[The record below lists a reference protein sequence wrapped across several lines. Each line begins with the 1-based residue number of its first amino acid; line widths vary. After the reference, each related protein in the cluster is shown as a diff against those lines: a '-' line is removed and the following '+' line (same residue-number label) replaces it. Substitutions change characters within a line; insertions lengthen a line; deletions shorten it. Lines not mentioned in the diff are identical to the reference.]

1 MKADR
6 QFRRAAGAVAVT
18 AVLLVAGCSATTA
31 NKAGGSDANA
41 VVLTLAD
48 SENTPETVQA
58 FAAAVNSLSSGSL
71 RIRVKLNWR
80 QGDAHYESHL
90 IQDVESGESADL
102 GVAGV
107 RAFDVVGVNALR
119 ALVAPLLIDSY
130 PLETQVLRSDIP
142 ANMLKGLEPAGM
154 TGLVVLP
161 GPLRKPLGLTRPL
174 VSASDYRGAR
184 IGNREGRVNEATM
197 RALGAT
203 DTTYVPGDI
212 SGLDGMEM
220 HLDGIP
226 GNNYDR
232 NATEL
237 TGNVNLWPR
246 AQALFI
252 NTHRWTALD
261 AQQQGWLHQ
270 AAARSLSS
278 ALGTLDSKGRTAA
291 EADVLCKR
299 GLKIVSAT
307 TGELAT
313 IRHAVQPVYDQLE
326 RDPQTAAWLTE
337 IDKMRQTSDAPADDP
352 GSCDGSSL
360 ARKTTTVTPLDGTW
374 EVSFSR
380 AELMAAGADPSE
392 DLPENYGR
400 STMSF
405 HKGNFEGIAS
415 NPNGNA
421 SGTYLVRGSIVTL
434 TTTSGCCVGDTFT
447 TTWSVYRDT
456 LTFKGGVPTGMRV
469 KPWRRIGP

>member
-1 MKADR
+1 MKPDR
-6 QFRRAAGAVAVT
+6 PFRRAAQAATVIA
-18 AVLLVAGCSATTA
+18 ALLVAGCSAATV
-31 NKAGGSDANA
+31 NKAGGSDANP

-48 SENTPETVQA
+48 VENTSVTVQA
-58 FAAAVNSLSSGSL
+58 FADAVNSLSSGSL

-90 IQDVESGESADL
+90 IQDVEAGKVADL

-107 RAFDVVGVNALR
+107 RAFDVVGVDSFQ

-130 PLETQVLRSDIP
+130 PLEKQVLRSDIP
-142 ANMLKGLEPAGM
+142 NTMLRGLEPAGM
-154 TGLVVLP
+154 TGLVVVP

-203 DTTYVPGDI
+203 ATTYVPGHI
-212 SGLDGMEM
+212 SGLAGMEI

-270 AAARSLSS
+270 AAARSLST
-278 ALGTLDSKGRTAA
+278 ALGQLDRGQAA
-291 EADVLCKR
+291 AADILCKR

-307 TGELAT
+307 TGELAE
-313 IRHAVQPVYDQLE
+313 IRHAVQPVYDELG
-326 RDPQTAAWLTE
+326 RDPRTAAWLAE
-337 IDKMRQTSDAPADDP
+337 IARLRQTTHAPADDAR
-352 GSCDGSSL
+352 SCDGSSL
-360 ARKTTTVTPLDGTW
+360 AKKTTSVTPLDGTW
-374 EVSFSR
+374 VVSFSR

-392 DLPENYGR
+392 DLPDNYGR
-400 STMSF
+400 FTMTF
-405 HKGNFEGIAS
+405 HKGSFQDVAS
-415 NPNGNA
+415 TPSGSG
-421 SGTYLVRGSIVTL
+421 SGTYLVRGSTVTL
-434 TTTSGCCVGDTFT
+434 TSTSGCCPGETFT
-447 TTWSVYRDT
+447 ATWSVYRDT
-456 LTFKGGVPTGMRV
+456 LTFKRGVPTPLRV
-469 KPWRRIGP
+469 KPWRRVSR

>member
-1 MKADR
+1 MKPGR
-6 QFRRAAGAVAVT
+6 PFRRAAQAVAVT
-18 AVLLVAGCSATTA
+18 AALLAAGCSAATV
-31 NKAGGSDANA
+31 NKAGGSDANP
-41 VVLTLAD
+41 VVLTVAD
-48 SENTPETVQA
+48 VENTPDTVQA

-71 RIRVKLNWR
+71 RIRVRLNWR
-80 QGDAHYESHL
+80 QGDAHFESHL
-90 IQDVESGESADL
+90 IQDLESGKAADL

-107 RAFDVVGVNALR
+107 RAFDVIGVNSFQ
-119 ALVAPLLIDSY
+119 ALVAPLLVDSY

-142 ANMLKGLEPAGM
+142 TSMLKGLEPVGL

-174 VSASDYRGAR
+174 VSAGDYRGAR

-252 NTHRWTALD
+252 NTRRWTALD
-261 AQQQGWLHQ
+261 AQQQCWLHQ
-270 AAARSLSS
+270 AAAQSLFS

-299 GLKIVSAT
+299 GLEIVSAT
-307 TGELAT
+307 TGELAE
-313 IRHAVQPVYDQLE
+313 IRRAVQSVYDELG
-326 RDPQTAAWLTE
+326 RDPQTAAWLAE
-337 IDKMRQTSDAPADDP
+337 IDKMRQTTHAPADDP

-360 ARKTTTVTPLDGTW
+360 ARKTTTITPLDGTW
-374 EVSFSR
+374 VVSFTR

-400 STMSF
+400 FTMTF
-405 HKGNFEGIAS
+405 HKGNFQIIAS
-415 NPNGNA
+415 TPAGSV
-421 SGTYLVRGSIVTL
+421 SGTYLVRGSTVTL
-434 TTTSGCCVGDTFT
+434 TSTSGCCAGDTFT

-469 KPWRRIGP
+469 KPLRRTSR

>member
-18 AVLLVAGCSATTA
+18 AVLLVAGCAATTA

-48 SENTPETVQA
+48 SENTPDTVQA
-58 FAAAVNSLSSGSL
+58 FADAVNSLSSGSL

-90 IQDVESGESADL
+90 IRDVESGKSADL
-102 GVAGV
+102 GAAGV
-107 RAFDVVGVNALR
+107 RAFDVVGVNSFR

-142 ANMLKGLEPAGM
+142 NSMLKGLEPAGM

-174 VSASDYRGAR
+174 VSAGDYRGAR
-184 IGNREGRVNEATM
+184 IGNREGRVNEDTM
-197 RALGAT
+197 RALGAI
-203 DTTYVPGDI
+203 DTIYLPRHI

-252 NTHRWTALD
+252 NSRRWTALD
-261 AQQQGWLHQ
+261 AQQQGWLRQ
-270 AAARSLSS
+270 AAAQSLSS
-278 ALGTLDSKGRTAA
+278 ALGTLDPKGRTAS
-291 EADVLCKR
+291 EADVLCQR

-307 TGELAT
+307 DGELAG
-313 IRHAVQPVYDQLE
+313 IRHAVQPVYDELE
-326 RDPQTAAWLTE
+326 RDPQTAAWLVE
-337 IDKMRQTSDAPADDP
+337 IAKMRQTSRAPADDP

-360 ARKTTTVTPLDGTW
+360 ARKTTTITPLDGTW
-374 EVSFSR
+374 VVSFSR
-380 AELMAAGADPSE
+380 AEFLAAGADPSE
-392 DLPENYGR
+392 DLPENYGQF
-400 STMSF
+400 TMTF
-405 HKGNFEGIAS
+405 HKGNFQSIAS
-415 NPNGNA
+415 NPNGTA
-421 SGTYLVRGSIVTL
+421 SGIYLVQGPKLTL
-434 TTTSGCCVGDTFT
+434 TVTGGCCAGDTFT
-447 TTWSVYRDT
+447 ATWSVYRDT
-456 LTFKGGVPTGMRV
+456 LTFKGGVPTGFRV
-469 KPWRRIGP
+469 KPWRRISR